1 MNLFTV
7 SQIIIVQLLCGL
19 DDTQSKHAGQKWRKA
34 DPKFFLAPI
43 DIRPKLGLPTF
54 KIVPVHYAV
63 IVRAVG
69 VVGTLWPQ
77 VIVIMCHVIRSI

>member
-1 MNLFTV
+1 V
-7 SQIIIVQLLCGL
+7 GL
-19 DDTQSKHAGQKWRKA
+19 TILNQNMQAKSGERLTPQ
-34 DPKFFLAPI
+34 FFLAPI